1 MDGTQVKLLVVDD
14 RPENLLAMDKLLKPL
29 GAEIHKANSGE
40 EALKMVL
47 RHHFA
52 LILLDVQMPG
62 MDGFETAA
70 LLHSN
75 SQTASIPIIFVT
87 ALNKD
92 EAYVSKGY
100 KTGAVDYL
108 PKPINPDILMGKVK
122 VFLRLEQQH
131 LEMDKLNSQLK
142 AVSKQNQ
149 MLLDCAGEGIVGVN
163 PQGHVVFSNPVA
175 CQLLGVQE
183 QELKGQKVDQYL
195 ADDSDSEEGGNW
207 VESRLHQ
214 DCLKDGSGFQHKGN
228 LRPPGRASFPA
239 EFNVSP
245 ILDDSQQVTGAV
257 IVFQDIT
264 ERQKLE
270 DKLIRMARYDNL
282 TGLANRSLFM
292 EFINTSIARSQR
304 RERTTAVAFI
314 DLDHFKQINDTMGH
328 DAGDDLLISAAARL
342 KTCVREGDMVAR
354 LGGDEFAI
362 VLDDLAKPQDAAHIA
377 EKILQS
383 FSRAHLLG
391 KKEVKVG
398 TSIGIATFPDAGK
411 TAEEI
416 IKAADTAMYVSKK
429 SGRNSY
435 NMYQQGMKVS
445 GEG

>member
-1 MDGTQVKLLVVDD
+1 MESAKVKLLVVDD

-29 GAEIHKANSGE
+29 GAEIHKVKSGE
-40 EALKMVL
+40 EALKTVL

-62 MDGFETAA
+62 MDGFEVAG

-75 SQTASIPIIFVT
+75 SETASIPIIFVT

-92 EAYVSKGY
+92 EAYVNKGY

-108 PKPINPDILMGKVK
+108 PKPINPNILMGKVK

-131 LEMDKLNSQLK
+131 LEMERLNGELK
-142 AVSKQNQ
+142 SVSKQNQ
-149 MLLDCAGEGIVGVN
+149 MLLDCAGEGIAGIDRN
-163 PQGHVVFSNPVA
+163 GKVVFSNPVA
-175 CQLLGVQE
+175 CQLLGITE
-183 QELKGQKVDQYL
+183 AELKGQQIDEYIRDES
-195 ADDSDSEEGGNW
+195 AEDETGW
-207 VESRLHQ
+207 VEQRLYK
-214 DCLKDGSGFQHKGN
+214 DCLEEGSGFQHKGE
-228 LRPPGRASFPA
+228 LKPAGRSPFPV

-245 ILDDSQQVTGAV
+245 ILSDSQQATGAV

-270 DKLIRMARYDNL
+270 DKLVRMARYDNL

-292 EFINTSIARSQR
+292 EFINTSIARSER
-304 RERTTAVAFI
+304 RNRTTAVVFL

-342 KTCVREGDMVAR
+342 KTCIREGDMVAR

-362 VLDDLAKPQDAAHIA
+362 VLDDLAQAEDATQIA

-383 FSRAHLLG
+383 FSNPHLLG
-391 KKEVKVG
+391 KREVKVG
-398 TSIGIATFPDAGK
+398 TSIGIGAFPEAGK

-429 SGRNSY
+429 GGRNSY
-435 NMYQQGMKVS
+435 NMYKSGMKV
-445 GEG
+445 GP